1 MAKQTVNLGTIA
13 DDGTG
18 DTLRVGGDK
27 INDNF
32 DELYGMID
40 TDGTLAANS
49 DAKIAT
55 QKAVKTAI
63 ATAVTGLLDF
73 KGSTDCSANP
83 NYPVAS
89 KGDYYLVSVAGK
101 IGGASGIVVSVGDSY
116 YATADNAGGTQ
127 AGVGTS
133 WTVVEGNLGFAPV
146 NKAGDTM
153 TGDLIVPDE
162 AYDAT
167 AWNAS
172 LEVPTKN
179 AVRDK
184 IESVIAGAGSVSDTV
199 YGAGWNGDTT
209 VAPSKNA
216 VYDKIEA
223 VIAGSG
229 SFTAASTTE
238 QLTGT
243 DTAKGATSDS
253 VAALW
258 EQGADVASAGTTSL
272 GEGGYFN
279 ITGTTTITDIDFATD
294 KAGRKA
300 WVKFAGILT
309 LTHNASTLI
318 LPTGANIT
326 TAAGDTACFVSEGS
340 DVVRCVAYN
349 RASGAG
355 LRSGTSFPGS
365 PATGDRFFRTD
376 RILEYFYDGT
386 RWLSTQIITL
396 FATLSSPANYTVT
409 SANQYRTGFS
419 KQGHADIYV
428 EYISLSYILVGT
440 GNWTVAYNWNANS
453 PAAGGT
459 IGSGITVAT
468 NVSGNHYY
476 TETAIGSVLTAAADI
491 DFTFTKNSGSATFFP
506 MACITYRLVG

>member
-1 MAKQTVNLGTIA
+1 MAKQTVNLGAIA

-63 ATAVTGLLDF
+63 ATAVVGLFDP

-83 NYPVAS
+83 NYPAAL
-89 KGDYYLVSVAGK
+89 KGDVYLVSVAGK
-101 IGGASGIVVSVGDSY
+101 IGGASGKVVTAGDVFI
-116 YATADNAGGTQ
+116 AFADNAGGTE
-127 AGVGTS
+127 ASVGTS
-133 WTVVEGNLGFAPV
+133 WSVVQNNITYAPV
-146 NKAGDTM
+146 DRAGDTM
-153 TGDLIVPDE
+153 TGDLVVPDE

-167 AWNAS
+167 AWNGS

-184 IESVIAGAGSVSDTV
+184 IEAVVAGG
-199 YGAGWNGDTT
+199 
-209 VAPSKNA
+209 
-216 VYDKIEA
+216 
-223 VIAGSG
+223 G

-243 DTAKGATSDS
+243 DTAKGSTSDS

-258 EQGADVASAGTTSL
+258 EQGADVASAGTASL

-279 ITGTTTITDIDFATD
+279 ITGTTTITDIDFGTD

-309 LTHNASTLI
+309 LTHNSSTLI
-318 LPTGANIT
+318 LPTAANIV

-349 RASGAG
+349 RASGAALAG
-355 LRSGTSFPGS
+355 GSSGFPNRAFTNTLTNSTTTTVLPLDNTIPQVGEGVEALTLSITPTSSSSKIRVQALIKGQASSNSQFLVAALFINGGANAVEADSIWLPNGTGSGDINLAYEYVPGTTS
-365 PATGDRFFRTD
+365 AQTIAVRFGPGFTGPT
-376 RILEYFYDGT
+376 
-386 RWLSTQIITL
+386 ITL
-396 FATLSSPANYTVT
+396 NQSGSQNLGGVMKSSM
-409 SANQYRTGFS
+409 
-419 KQGHADIYV
+419 
-428 EYISLSYILVGT
+428 
-440 GNWTVAYNWNANS
+440 VAYE
-453 PAAGGT
+453 
-459 IGSGITVAT
+459 VA
-468 NVSGNHYY
+468 
-476 TETAIGSVLTAAADI
+476 
-491 DFTFTKNSGSATFFP
+491 
-506 MACITYRLVG
+506 